1 MLLIK
6 SCKFI
11 LKEVKFKIHWF
22 FYWRRSVPPFDYTSV
37 FTKLFKDQNLNKN
50 PGNSC
55 DHRQDQR
62 WWGIRSRWSRLEVC
76 RHGSWSTLSILF
88 LRLHRGCH
96 NFCFSC
102 GSSHSCLLIRDE
114 RFLSFW
120 FFCKNKSKCRFTIQC
135 TLKSFYLL

>member
-1 MLLIK
+1 MYLNTLHCMLLTTITRIK
-6 SCKFI
+6 SWKFI
-11 LKEVKFKIHWF
+11 VKEVKFDWLI
-22 FYWRRSVPPFDYTSV
+22 FYWRISVPPFDYKSV

-114 RFLSFW
+114 RFLPFW
-120 FFCKNKSKCRFTIQC
+120 FF
-135 TLKSFYLL
+135 L